1 MKHLRRCLVHPPIH
15 EPKVLDDVYLLRRVL
30 GEIDHGALRL
40 ERRGKD
46 GGAFLLRW
54 VLGEIDQ
61 GSLRLERHE
70 SGHCDLRLPRLERR
84 GEGHFPGRTMIPPK
98 VLQSHCSADPKWL
111 AITMLERRSQNETGI
126 YISGSKSF
134 LS

>member
-1 MKHLRRCLVHPPIH
+1 M
-15 EPKVLDDVYLLRRVL
+15 LDDVYLLRRVL

-54 VLGEIDQ
+54 VLGEITQ

-70 SGHCDLRLPRLERR
+70 SGRCDLLCLPWLERR
-84 GEGHFPGRTMIPPK
+84 GEGHCPGRTMIPPK
-98 VLQSHCSADPKWL
+98 VLQRHCPADPKWL
-111 AITMLERRSQNETGI
+111 AIMMLERLSQNGI
-126 YISGSKSF
+126 GSATSDPATQRPSDLATQRP
-134 LS
+134 LSHPKVS